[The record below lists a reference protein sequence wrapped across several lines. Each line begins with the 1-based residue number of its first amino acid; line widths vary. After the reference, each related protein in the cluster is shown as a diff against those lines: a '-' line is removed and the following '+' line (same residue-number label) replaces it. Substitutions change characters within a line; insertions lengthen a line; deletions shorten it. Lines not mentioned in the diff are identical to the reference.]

1 MFVIPLKKLRI
12 KNGLTQQELSTK
24 SGIAQGIISG
34 IESGA
39 TQNPRF
45 DTVVKLAEALMWLGD
60 NGEVKCIGKQQDYGK
75 RTGFQDQ

>member
-1 MFVIPLKKLRI
+1 MIRLRELRI
-12 KNGLTQQELSTK
+12 QKGLTQQELATK

-45 DTVVKLAEALMWLGD
+45 DTVVKLADALNCPLTDFLHEGKTEPEA
-60 NGEVKCIGKQQDYGK
+60 V
-75 RTGFQDQ
+75 

>member
-12 KNGLTQQELSTK
+12 KNGLTQQELSDK

-39 TQNPRF
+39 TKNPRF
-45 DTVVKLAEALMWLGD
+45 DTVVKLADALNCPLSDFLQAEQAKTEA
-60 NGEVKCIGKQQDYGK
+60 V
-75 RTGFQDQ
+75 